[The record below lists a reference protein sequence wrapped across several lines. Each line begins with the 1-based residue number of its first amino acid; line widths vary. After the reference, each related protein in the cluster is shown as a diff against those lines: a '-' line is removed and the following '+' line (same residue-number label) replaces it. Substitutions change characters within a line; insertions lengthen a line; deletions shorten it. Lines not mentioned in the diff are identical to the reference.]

1 MKKVIYLLLLL
12 SLFLITGCT
21 NPVAVTI
28 VEDMYTEALMEED
41 DAVATYFNPA
51 YLVEHPIETLSDEL
65 AVHAQRAGGIKL
77 LNAVELT
84 RNLLNPDIVK
94 ELDEIYSD
102 DWFYVA
108 LDVDKSH
115 IMTWIVLKTSTQ
127 YEIVDGEKMTVD
139 AYNNDVL
146 K

>member
-1 MKKVIYLLLLL
+1 MKKVIYLLLSVLL
-12 SLFLITGCT
+12 LTGCT
-21 NPVAVTI
+21 NPAAVSI

-41 DAVATYFNPA
+41 DAVATYFNPT

-65 AVHAQRAGGIKL
+65 AVHAQNAGGIKL

-84 RNLLNPDIVK
+84 RNLLNPDIVEK
-94 ELDEIYSD
+94 LDEAYSN

-108 LDVDKSH
+108 LNADENH
-115 IMTWIVLKTSTQ
+115 IMTWIVIKTSTH
-127 YEIVDGEKMTVD
+127 YEIVDGENMTVD
-139 AYNNDVL
+139 IYNDDVL